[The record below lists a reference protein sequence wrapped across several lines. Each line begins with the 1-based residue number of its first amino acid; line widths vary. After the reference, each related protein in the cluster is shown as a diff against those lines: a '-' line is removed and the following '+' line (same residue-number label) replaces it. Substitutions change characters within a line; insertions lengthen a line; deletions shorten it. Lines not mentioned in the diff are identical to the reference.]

1 MARRIKGLTIKI
13 GADTKELTD
22 AIKGAEKQ
30 IYSASEKLRDVNKLL
45 KFDPK
50 NTELLTQKQKYLN
63 DAINGTDEKL
73 KQEREA
79 LKQLKEA
86 PQTEEIIRKQEALER
101 EIVETTG
108 KLEGLKKEY
117 KDFGSVAVQQTKQA
131 AEQMKTAGSKIQEAG
146 GKISGVGKTLTTHVT
161 APLMAAGAYVVKTA
175 AEFEAGM
182 DKVQAISGAT
192 ADEMDRLEAKAEEMA
207 STTKFTLNDT
217 ADAYS
222 YMAMAGWKAEEMI
235 SGLPGIMHLA
245 EASQEDLATT
255 SDIVTDAL
263 TAFNMTAEDSEHFA
277 DVLAA
282 ASSNSNTNVKMLG
295 ESFKYA
301 ANAAGVLGYTV
312 EDVALGLG
320 LMANNGIKAD
330 MAGTSLR
337 NIFQRMAKPTK
348 ESQAAIDML
357 GLALYDNQGKMYSFR
372 EVMMQMRSG
381 FSNVKMTAEDFDKE
395 LDELDK
401 ELADGTLTQK
411 KYDAAVEDL
420 TRRAFGAEQA
430 EKARA
435 AAMLGGTRAMS
446 GLLAIVQAS
455 PEDFDQLAN
464 SIDNASGKFA
474 KLEDGSVV
482 PLSQALAEGKTVV
495 EEYNGAA
502 ASMAKVM
509 EDNFYYQVV
518 QLKSQIEVLAKD
530 LGELLIP
537 ELSKLVEKAQEM
549 VKAFSSMS
557 DADKEVILDLAKFA
571 AIVGPTLMVLGG
583 IVTAVGKVVTA
594 IGAIKGALAGVGA
607 ATAAAEGSAA
617 AATGAVS
624 GLGAAIGSLILPITL
639 VIAAIGTWIV
649 QWDEI
654 KEAAGL
660 FVERTIEHLQE
671 LKDFLTPII
680 EGIKIGFK
688 MALEFVADIV
698 KSRVDYIKSIATGGF
713 SFLVNDI
720 KSKFQ
725 NLPETIKTIFE
736 NIKTFVR
743 IFILSFK
750 TFGSDMINNFIQGI
764 KDNVK
769 GVKDA
774 VTGVGREI
782 KKRLHFS
789 EPDIG
794 PLSDFNSWM
803 PDMMNQMAQ
812 QIAAGIPGVVGAVQ
826 NVAGSMASG
835 FQSIDYSQQLNGINQ
850 SVQGLA
856 TAGAGGDIV
865 VPVYI
870 GNTKMGQAVATANQM
885 NKYRSGGR

>member
-131 AEQMKTAGSKIQEAG
+131 AEQMKAAGSKIQEAG

-175 AEFEAGM
+175 ADFDAGM
-182 DKVQAISGAT
+182 SKVQAISGAT
-192 ADEMDRLEAKAEEMA
+192 ADQMERLEEKAKEMA
-207 STTKFTLNDT
+207 ANTKFDLNDT

-222 YMAMAGWKAEEMI
+222 YMAMAGWKAEQMI

-245 EASQEDLATT
+245 AASQEDLATT

-263 TAFNMTAEDSEHFA
+263 TAFNLTAEDSGRFA

-301 ANAAGVLGYTV
+301 AAPAGTLGYSI
-312 EDVALGLG
+312 EDVALALG

-337 NIFQRMAKPTK
+337 NMFNRMAKPTK
-348 ESQAAIDML
+348 ESQAAIEQL
-357 GLALYDNQGKMYSFR
+357 GLSLYDEQGKMYSFR
-372 EVMMQMRSG
+372 DVMKQMRAG
-381 FSNVKMTAEDFDKE
+381 FANVKMSAEDFDKAIND
-395 LDELDK
+395 LDQQ
-401 ELADGTLTQK
+401 LADGTITQK
-411 KYDAAVEDL
+411 KYDKEIEDL
-420 TRRAFGAEQA
+420 TRNAFGAEAA

-446 GLLAIVQAS
+446 GLLAIVNAS
-455 PEDFDQLAN
+455 DEDFNKLAET
-464 SIDNASGKFA
+464 IDNSSEPFA
-474 KLEDGSVV
+474 RLADGSVV
-482 PLSQALAEGKTVV
+482 PLSEALASGQEII
-495 EEYNGAA
+495 EQYNGSAEAMAA
-502 ASMAKVM
+502 TM
-509 EDNFYYQVV
+509 ENNLNGEITK
-518 QLKSQIEVLAKD
+518 LKSQLNVLAND

-537 ELSKLVEKAQEM
+537 EVQKLVEKLQEA
-549 VKAFSSMS
+549 VTAISSM
-557 DADKEVILDLAKFA
+557 DEEDKKAIINLAEFA
-571 AIVGPTLMVLGG
+571 AAVGPVLVVLGG
-583 IVTAVGKVVTA
+583 IITAVGKVVTA
-594 IGAIKGALAGVGA
+594 VGSIKGALAG
-607 ATAAAEGSAA
+607 AA
-617 AATGAVS
+617 AATTTAS
-624 GLGAAIGSLILPITL
+624 GEATVLSTALTGLAASFGMILGAITAVIVAIG
-639 VIAAIGTWIV
+639 VWIANWE
-649 QWDEI
+649 EI

-671 LKDFLTPII
+671 LRDFLAPII

-688 MALEFVADIV
+688 LAWEYVAGIV
-698 KSRVDYIKSIATGGF
+698 KSKIDFIKSIVSGGLGF
-713 SFLVNDI
+713 NDVKEKI
-720 KSKFQ
+720 QS
-725 NLPETIKTIFE
+725 LPEAVRTTFD
-736 NIKTFVR
+736 NIKKFMEGFV
-743 IFILSFK
+743 LGFK
-750 TFGSDMINNFIQGI
+750 TFGSDLVNNFKEGI
-764 KDNVK
+764 SSRINSVK
-769 GVKDA
+769 ESVNKVGKAVK
-774 VTGVGREI
+774 E
-782 KKRLHFS
+782 RLHFS
-789 EPDIG
+789 EPDVG
-794 PLSDFNSWM
+794 PLADFNSWM
-803 PDMMNQMAQ
+803 PDMMNQIAQ
-812 QIAAGIPGVVGAVQ
+812 QIAAGIPGVAGAVQ
-826 NVAGSMASG
+826 NVASTMAEG
-835 FQSIDYSQQLNGINQ
+835 FQTVDYSQQLNGINQ

-870 GNTKMGQAVATANQM
+870 GNTKMGQAVASANM
-885 NKYRSGGR
+885 INTYRSGGR

>member
-63 DAINGTDEKL
+63 DAINGTEEKL

-131 AEQMKTAGSKIQEAG
+131 AEQMKAAGSKIQEAG

-175 AEFEAGM
+175 ADFDAGM
-182 DKVQAISGAT
+182 SKVQAISGAT
-192 ADEMDRLEAKAEEMA
+192 ADEMGRLEEKAEEMA
-207 STTKFTLNDT
+207 SSTKFTLNDT

-222 YMAMAGWKAEEMI
+222 YMAMAGWKAEQMLD
-235 SGLPGIMHLA
+235 GLPGIMYLA
-245 EASQEDLATT
+245 AASQEDLATT

-263 TAFNMTAEDSEHFA
+263 TAFNLTAEDSGRFA

-301 ANAAGVLGYTV
+301 AAPAGTLGYTI
-312 EDVALGLG
+312 EDVALALG

-337 NIFQRMAKPTK
+337 NIFNRMAKPTK
-348 ESQAAIDML
+348 ESQAAIDQL
-357 GLALYDNQGKMYSFR
+357 GLSLYDNEGKMYSFR

-381 FSNVKMTAEDFDKE
+381 FSNVKMPAADFDKE

-446 GLLAIVQAS
+446 GLLAIVNTS
-455 PEDFDQLAN
+455 DDDFEKLATT
-464 SIDNASGKFA
+464 IDGSSEKFA
-474 KLEDGSVV
+474 RLEDGSVV
-482 PLSQALAEGKTVV
+482 PLSEALANGQKVI
-495 EEYNGAA
+495 EEYNGSAEAMAA
-502 ASMAKVM
+502 TM
-509 EDNFYYQVV
+509 EDNLNGEITR
-518 QLKSQIEVLAKD
+518 LKSQIEVLAKN
-530 LGELLIP
+530 LGEILIP
-537 ELSKLVEKAQEM
+537 QISKLVDWLQKGVQAI
-549 VKAFSSMS
+549 S
-557 DADKEVILDLAKFA
+557 DMDEADKRTLLGIAEFA
-571 AIVGPTLMVLGG
+571 AAVGPVL
-583 IVTAVGKVVTA
+583 IVIGSIVSAIGKVVWA
-594 IGAIKGALAGVGA
+594 IGSIKTALAGTAA
-607 ATAAAEGSAA
+607 ATAATEGAA
-617 AATGAVS
+617 AGATGAVA
-624 GLGAAIGSLILPITL
+624 GLGSAIGGLLLPITL
-639 VIAAIGTWIV
+639 VIAAITTWIIE
-649 QWDEI
+649 WENI
-654 KEAAGL
+654 KEAARL

-671 LKDFLTPII
+671 LRDFLAPII

-688 MALEFVADIV
+688 LAWEYVAGIV
-698 KSRVDYIKSIATGGF
+698 KSKIDFIKAVVSGGLGF
-713 SFLVNDI
+713 NDVKEKI
-720 KSKFQ
+720 QS
-725 NLPETIKTIFE
+725 LPEAVRTTFD
-736 NIKTFVR
+736 NIKKFMEGFV
-743 IFILSFK
+743 LGFK
-750 TFGSDMINNFIQGI
+750 TFGSDLVNNFKEGI
-764 KDNVK
+764 SSRINSVK
-769 GVKDA
+769 ESVNKVGKAVK
-774 VTGVGREI
+774 E
-782 KKRLHFS
+782 RLHFS
-789 EPDIG
+789 EPDVG
-794 PLSDFNSWM
+794 PLADFNSWM

-812 QIAAGIPGVVGAVQ
+812 QIAAGIPGVAGAVQ
-826 NVAGSMASG
+826 NVASTMAEG
-835 FQSIDYSQQLNGINQ
+835 FQTVDYSQQLNGINQ

-870 GNTKMGQAVATANQM
+870 GNTKMGQAVASANM
-885 NKYRSGGR
+885 INTYRSGGR

>member
-13 GADTKELTD
+13 GAETKELTD
-22 AIKGAEKQ
+22 AIKSAEKQ

-63 DAINGTDEKL
+63 DAIKGTEEKL
-73 KQEREA
+73 KQEQEA

-86 PQTEEIIRKQEALER
+86 PQTEDIIRKQEALER

-131 AEQMKTAGSKIQEAG
+131 AEQMKAAGSKIQEAG

-161 APLMAAGAYVVKTA
+161 APLMAAGAYVIKTA
-175 AEFEAGM
+175 ADFDTGM
-182 DKVQAISGAT
+182 SKVQAISGAT
-192 ADEMDRLEAKAEEMA
+192 ADQMERLEEKAKEMA
-207 STTKFTLNDT
+207 ASTKFDLNDT

-222 YMAMAGWKAEEMI
+222 YMAMAGWKAEQMI

-245 EASQEDLATT
+245 AASQEDLATT

-263 TAFNMTAEDSEHFA
+263 TAFNLTAEDSGRFA

-301 ANAAGVLGYTV
+301 AAPAGTLGYSI
-312 EDVALGLG
+312 EDVALALG

-337 NIFQRMAKPTK
+337 NMFNRMAKPTK
-348 ESQAAIDML
+348 ESQAAIEQL
-357 GLALYDNQGKMYSFR
+357 GLSLYDEQGKMYSFR
-372 EVMMQMRSG
+372 DVMKQMRAG
-381 FSNVKMTAEDFDKE
+381 FANVKMSAEDFDKAIND
-395 LDELDK
+395 LDQQ
-401 ELADGTLTQK
+401 LADGTITQK
-411 KYDAAVEDL
+411 KYDKEIEDL
-420 TRRAFGAEQA
+420 TRNAFGAEAA

-446 GLLAIVQAS
+446 GLLAIVNAS
-455 PEDFDQLAN
+455 DEDFNKLAET
-464 SIDNASGKFA
+464 IDNSSEPFA
-474 KLEDGSVV
+474 RLADGSVV
-482 PLSQALAEGKTVV
+482 PLSEALASGQEII
-495 EEYNGAA
+495 EEYNGSAEAMAA
-502 ASMAKVM
+502 TM
-509 EDNFYYQVV
+509 ENNLNGEITK
-518 QLKSQIEVLAKD
+518 LKSQLNVLAND

-537 ELSKLVEKAQEM
+537 EMTKLVEKAQEM
-549 VKAFSSMS
+549 VAAFSNMS

-571 AIVGPTLMVLGG
+571 AIVGPTLMVLGS

-594 IGAIKGALAGVGA
+594 IGAIKGALAGAGA

-680 EGIKIGFK
+680 EGIKMGFK
-688 MALEFVADIV
+688 MAWEFVAGIV
-698 KSRVDYIKSIATGGF
+698 KSKVDFIKSVATGGF

-736 NIKTFVR
+736 NIKTFVQT
-743 IFILSFK
+743 FITSFK

-774 VTGVGREI
+774 VTGVGKEI

-789 EPDIG
+789 EPDVG
-794 PLSDFNSWM
+794 PLADFNSWM

-856 TAGAGGDIV
+856 TAGANGDIV

-870 GNTKMGQAVATANQM
+870 GNTKMGQAVATANQI